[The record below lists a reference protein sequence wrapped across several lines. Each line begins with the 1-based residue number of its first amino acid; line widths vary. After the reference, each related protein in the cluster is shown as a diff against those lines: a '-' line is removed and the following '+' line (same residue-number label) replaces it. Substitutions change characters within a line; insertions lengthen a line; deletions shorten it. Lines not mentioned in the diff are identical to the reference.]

1 MQRVLHLLF
10 CSIAILYFLDGVRFS
25 EAGDSLN
32 DKLNGTYVLNGMR
45 TCINIADKDE
55 ASPSTN
61 TAHFDGMII
70 YNGDGTGKLWGDL
83 IIHNHTGITLS
94 IWETECA
101 MKYSVYDNFNFVQKL
116 DCDATRTFPGPAE
129 FPQVIVIREGI
140 EYEGRITQ
148 GGDLLLVSD
157 TNQNVEEVIVYRNGS
172 SSPSDN
178 FKSICGRTFT
188 AVRTNQPPPSE

>member
-1 MQRVLHLLF
+1 MQRVLYLLL

-25 EAGDSLN
+25 EAEDSLN

-45 TCINIADKDE
+45 TCINVADNEE

-61 TAHFDGMII
+61 TAHFEGMII

-94 IWETECA
+94 IWETECT
-101 MKYSVYDNFNFVQKL
+101 MKYSVHDNLNFAQKL
-116 DCDATRTFPGPAE
+116 DCDATRIFPGPAE
-129 FPQVIVIREGI
+129 FPQVIIIREGI
-140 EYEGRITQ
+140 EHEGRITQ

-157 TNQNVEEVIVYRNGS
+157 TNQNVEEVTVYRNGS
-172 SSPSDN
+172 PSPSDN

-188 AVRTNQPPPSE
+188 AVRTNQLPSSE